1 MSARTQPILDTVID
15 LIRTSS
21 DRVLPDE
28 IITMDTMVRA
38 DLELDSI
45 DLVGLAGRL
54 QARYGDVVN
63 LSAFLA
69 SVDADGATDMRV
81 GHFVEFIARALDR
94 PATEP
99 A

>member
-21 DRVLPDE
+21 DRVLP
-28 IITMDTMVRA
+28 
-38 DLELDSI
+38 
-45 DLVGLAGRL
+45 
-54 QARYGDVVN
+54 ARYGDVVN